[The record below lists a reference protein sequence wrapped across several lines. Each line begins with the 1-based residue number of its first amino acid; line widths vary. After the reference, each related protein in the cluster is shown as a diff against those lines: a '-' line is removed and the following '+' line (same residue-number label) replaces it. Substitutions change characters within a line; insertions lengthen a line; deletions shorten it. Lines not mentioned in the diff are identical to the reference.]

1 MAHAQR
7 IDEIRR
13 HVAETFAQMDVREP
27 DQFRESLL
35 IRKGSYCGRRFEAD
49 GAYAIWFLEEDEIK
63 FYRTHQGPA
72 RIEPLGTELTR
83 IAA

>member
-1 MAHAQR
+1 MPHAQR
-7 IDEIRR
+7 VDEIRR

-27 DQFRESLL
+27 QQFRESLL

-49 GAYAIWFLEEDEIK
+49 GAYAVWFLEENEVK
-63 FYRTHQGPA
+63 FYSTRHSPA
-72 RIEPLGTELTR
+72 RIVRLPAETAR